1 MSLLSLIVAIILIG
15 LVFWVIRALISAFSI
30 GEPVGTIIYVL
41 AVVLVVLW
49 LLQAIGQ
56 GGGDIRHIRI

>member
-1 MSLLSLIVAIILIG
+1 MSLISLIVALIIIG
-15 LVFWVIRALISAFSI
+15 LVFWVIRALIGAFSI

-49 LLQAIGQ
+49 LLQAISA
-56 GGGDIRHIRI
+56 GGGDIGHIRI